1 MTFGCGNTRDEMAVD
16 NVDRDSAP
24 ASNPIRRRDQLGIA
38 TTWIGMSRAREFGWR
53 DHAPASRAVDIV
65 GALAIL
71 IVALPFLVILAA
83 LLKLDSPGK
92 LFFVQQRIGRGG
104 RVFPCMKFRTM
115 CMDADL
121 ALQRHLASSSDARA
135 EWARDHKLRN
145 DPRITRLGGIVRK
158 LSLDEFPQLINVLR
172 GEMSLVG
179 PRPIVRSEVPRYGRY
194 FDDYCKVRPGLTGLW
209 QVSGRNNVSYRRR
222 VSIDCYYVRNKSLAF
237 DITILLRTVPVMI
250 FAKGY

>member
-1 MTFGCGNTRDEMAVD
+1 MTFGHAKSRIETANDLDVSDRAPVAARDEWGLGRTWTSMYRAPVD
-16 NVDRDSAP
+16 TFGDNAP
-24 ASNPIRRRDQLGIA
+24 VGRVI
-38 TTWIGMSRAREFGWR
+38 
-53 DHAPASRAVDIV
+53 DIL

-71 IVALPFLVILAA
+71 IIAFPFLAVLA
-83 LLKLDSPGK
+83 LLMKIDSPGS

-104 RVFPCMKFRTM
+104 RVFPCIKFRTM
-115 CMDADL
+115 CRDADL
-121 ALQRHLASSSDARA
+121 ALQRHLASSSEARA
-135 EWARDHKLRN
+135 EWARDHKLRD
-145 DPRITRLGGIVRK
+145 DPRITRMGKIVRK

-194 FDDYCKVRPGLTGLW
+194 FDEYCKVRPGLTGLW

-237 DITILLRTVPVMI
+237 DLSILMRTVPVVI